1 MRSDQLQ
8 ERSARANSSSS
19 SSSVL
24 LLLLCDTESLLWR
37 DSCECT
43 PPPLDR
49 ERESGGRAALARS
62 WRPGRARSRDR
73 DRDRESWQC
82 GTAHLLESMSLSAL
96 HPKSAARVASRN
108 SKMTE
113 AVAVRLVLPHSPKTH
128 TLSLSLP
135 NRLYFILGEAQIQT
149 VLGISPSLRRPVIE
163 RVHSDQPSPASFHR
177 LVCTRSARTR
187 ISGWIE
193 IPSSNGNKGSRE
205 RGSLLQGSL
214 MRKGGE
220 EADTLSRR
228 ASLDARRSECA

>member
-113 AVAVRLVLPHSPKTH
+113 VLPCVSPLLPHWIRPRH
-128 TLSLSLP
+128 TRCLCLSPTDYISYWEKHKS
-135 NRLYFILGEAQIQT
+135 RLCLG
-149 VLGISPSLRRPVIE
+149 SPHL
-163 RVHSDQPSPASFHR
+163 F
-177 LVCTRSARTR
+177 
-187 ISGWIE
+187 
-193 IPSSNGNKGSRE
+193 
-205 RGSLLQGSL
+205 
-214 MRKGGE
+214 
-220 EADTLSRR
+220 ADR
-228 ASLDARRSECA
+228 

>member
-113 AVAVRLVLPHSPKTH
+113 AVAVRL
-128 TLSLSLP
+128 
-135 NRLYFILGEAQIQT
+135 A
-149 VLGISPSLRRPVIE
+149 SPSSFAQDTHAVSVSPLQTIFHTGRSTNPEWGWDLPISSQTGNRTSPLR
-163 RVHSDQPSPASFHR
+163 PA
-177 LVCTRSARTR
+177 LAL
-187 ISGWIE
+187 
-193 IPSSNGNKGSRE
+193 SRE
-205 RGSLLQGSL
+205 LPQARMYSVCKDQNQ
-214 MRKGGE
+214 R
-220 EADTLSRR
+220 
-228 ASLDARRSECA
+228 LDRDSQ

>member
-1 MRSDQLQ
+1 VRSDQLQ

-82 GTAHLLESMSLSAL
+82 GTAHLVQVNVALCLAPKERSAGRL
-96 HPKSAARVASRN
+96 AQFENDGSGCRASRL
-108 SKMTE
+108 SFLIRPRHTRCLCLSPTDYISYWEKHKS
-113 AVAVRLVLPHSPKTH
+113 RLCLGSPH
-128 TLSLSLP
+128 L
-135 NRLYFILGEAQIQT
+135 F
-149 VLGISPSLRRPVIE
+149 
-163 RVHSDQPSPASFHR
+163 
-177 LVCTRSARTR
+177 
-187 ISGWIE
+187 
-193 IPSSNGNKGSRE
+193 
-205 RGSLLQGSL
+205 
-214 MRKGGE
+214 
-220 EADTLSRR
+220 ADR
-228 ASLDARRSECA
+228 